1 MNNKEKRVRFRQL
14 AKHDRIRTAREL
26 AEQLEQ
32 PFLPLFNDCP
42 DVQAKKSGGRGQ
54 SGGSHHEL
62 GEATKTSLHMS
73 SIGRRK

>member
-1 MNNKEKRVRFRQL
+1 LKVNNKQKRARFCEL

-42 DVQAKKSGGRGQ
+42 DVQ
-54 SGGSHHEL
+54 
-62 GEATKTSLHMS
+62 
-73 SIGRRK
+73 RRKAARPAWSVRRAQP